1 MHNTEH
7 YLTSSDVRLSLK
19 KTLSTLPLI
28 SSSKKKIRAKKA
40 SSLEASFKYS
50 SEDLNK
56 SAPIKELLLDIQY
69 TQARR
74 SILLI
79 EDPLWRDIC
88 TDLMKTIGSPLVLK
102 IWESQLEDFS
112 AQSQQIS
119 LKCKTEDTAQF
130 ARQYAFV
137 ILGSLQRYFPSVKA
151 LEINVERL

>member
-1 MHNTEH
+1 MG
-7 YLTSSDVRLSLK
+7 LSLK
-19 KTLSTLPLI
+19 KNLSTLPFI
-28 SSSKKKIRAKKA
+28 PSSKKKTRIKKT
-40 SSLEASFKYS
+40 SLLGASFKYS

-56 SAPIKELLLDIQY
+56 PAPVKELLLDIQY

-88 TDLMKTIGSPLVLK
+88 SDLMKTMGSPLVLK

-119 LKCKTEDTAQF
+119 LKCKTENTAQF
-130 ARQYAFV
+130 VQQYAFV
-137 ILGSLQRYFPSVKA
+137 ILGSLQRYFPSVKD
-151 LEINVERL
+151 LVIKFERL